1 MLTVLYE
8 REIEAGITATLFSA
22 LSTAL
27 NSSSVNVEFC
37 KGAISQAKADVEVLQ
52 CDWIK
57 IENQVT
63 AQLGVSRLQRLVE
76 NSIPLIGLKTG
87 T

>member
-1 MLTVLYE
+1 LTVLYE
-8 REIEAGITATLFSA
+8 REIEAGITGTLFSS

-27 NSSSVNVEFC
+27 NSNSVNVEFC
-37 KGAISQAKADVEVLQ
+37 KGAISQAKADAEVLQ
-52 CDWIK
+52 CDWIR

-63 AQLGVSRLQRLVE
+63 ARLGVSRLQRLVE
-76 NSIPLIGLKTG
+76 NSIPLIGMKTG